1 MQFTLQSKLPSVGT
15 TIFTVMTRMANEYGA
30 INLSQGFPGY
40 EIDGDLKALVDK
52 YIVAGENQYAPL
64 AGVPDLLEAIA
75 EKKKQLYGCELD
87 PQEEITITHGAT
99 EGIFSGVT
107 ALIHPGDEVIY
118 FEPAYDAYL
127 PAIQLNGGV
136 GVPIRLKGPDYRI
149 DWSQVRQA
157 VSPKTKMIM
166 VNSPHNP
173 TGSIWTKSDVA
184 HLRELVERTEIYI
197 LSDEV
202 YQHVIFD
209 GLLHESILSY
219 PDLRS
224 RALVTMSFGKTF
236 HATGWRVG
244 YTIAPP
250 ELTRELRKV
259 HQFNTFSINRPF
271 QHALAEYLQR
281 PERYQMLSEFFQQKR
296 DLFRAAIADSPFE
309 LLACSGTYFQSVSY
323 RQFSDKSDMDMAV
336 WLTKEIG
343 VACIPVSAF
352 YSDDTDER
360 ILRFCFAKEDSVLTE
375 AGKRLSAL

>member
-1 MQFTLQSKLPSVGT
+1 MIESKLPRVGT

-40 EIDGDLKALVDK
+40 EIDGNLKALVDK
-52 YIVAGENQYAPL
+52 YIAAGENQYAPL
-64 AGVPDLLEAIA
+64 AGVPELLEAIA
-75 EKKKQLYGCELD
+75 QKKKRLYGCELD
-87 PQEEITITHGAT
+87 PQTEITITHGAT

-118 FEPAYDAYL
+118 FEPAYDAYR

-136 GVPIRLKGPDYRI
+136 GVPIRLKAPDYRI
-149 DWSQVRQA
+149 NWSLVRQA
-157 VSPKTKMIM
+157 VSPRTRLIMI
-166 VNSPHNP
+166 NSPHNP
-173 TGSIWTKSDVA
+173 SGSVWTKSDVD
-184 HLRELVERTEIYI
+184 ELHDLVDGTDILV

-202 YQHVIFD
+202 YQHVVFD
-209 GLLHESILSY
+209 GLRHESVLSY

-250 ELTRELRKV
+250 DLTKELRKV

-281 PERYQMLSEFFQQKR
+281 PERYQMLPEFFQQKR

-309 LLACSGTYFQSVSY
+309 LLDCSGTYFQSISY
-323 RQFSDKSDMDMAV
+323 RQFSDKSDMDMAE
-336 WLTKEIG
+336 WLTKKIG

-360 ILRFCFAKEDSVLTE
+360 ILRFCFAKEDSVLRE
-375 AGKRLSAL
+375 AGKRITAL